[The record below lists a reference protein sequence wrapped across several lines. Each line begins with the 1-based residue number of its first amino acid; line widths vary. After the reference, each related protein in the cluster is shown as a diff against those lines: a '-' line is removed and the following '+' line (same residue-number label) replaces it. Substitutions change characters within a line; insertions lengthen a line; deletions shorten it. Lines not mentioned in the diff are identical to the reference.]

1 MMGVYYRLGNEC
13 RDYSEFQLTKKQQ
26 LNGVNFKA
34 VFMMDFAGDSKISNR
49 NGGVV

>member
-26 LNGVNFKA
+26 LNENQLR
-34 VFMMDFAGDSKISNR
+34 SNLR
-49 NGGVV
+49 GQADKNNYVKK